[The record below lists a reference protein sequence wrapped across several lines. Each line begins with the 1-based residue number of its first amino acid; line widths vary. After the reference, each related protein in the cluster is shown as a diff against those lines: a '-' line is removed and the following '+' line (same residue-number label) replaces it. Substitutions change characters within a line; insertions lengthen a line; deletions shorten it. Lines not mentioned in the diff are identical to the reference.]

1 MEEKTINK
9 PSVHR
14 NFIYVTLTL
23 NIVSIVFGIFYYI
36 FRFYDYVSNVFGFVL
51 FTTYIM
57 NFILTLTYDRI
68 QTLPQKSRGTLRVL
82 SVIYLAY
89 SILSVLMMLG
99 GNILVQITYGPTLRD
114 NLAGLLLNMAGFFGA
129 LILGSLFSGISAARI
144 NEVSRDLTENLADR
158 SKGQKIGA
166 MIGQSLC
173 FLLLSLGILTS
184 ITVLTGKM
192 PKFLSF
198 LYILVYFIPEC
209 ALYFGI
215 LFLTA
220 TILALRL
227 IPKKRKV
234 YFYAVMA
241 IGFSIS
247 AIHVIPSV
255 MTSAEVV
262 IANNRYTAAFG
273 SSWQSISA
281 VDEKYMTRSPYSFAR
296 YMLGMHPND
305 YTVQRD
311 VLFYNG
317 SLSAEPK
324 DENITLYFDVYM
336 PSRNASEL
344 PGKNSTLI
352 RIHGGGLAW
361 YDKGLSNMQKMNY
374 YFASQGYIVFDIQY
388 GLYSSDPIPT
398 GNALT
403 PVNVLGNFTIDD
415 IMRHV
420 GIFVQ
425 YLVNNSATYGADT
438 DSVFISGGSAGGLL
452 TCTTAFTLVNGNYSI
467 FYGVNPTPITVK
479 GIIPFYP
486 WVNVSGMG
494 AIKGSPE
501 LLRPYNLVNEN
512 STPCLIFQGNMDQ
525 EVDPAVTQLLQD
537 AYDTASRPC
546 ATLPMYLAGHVSDI
560 YFEGYYNQ
568 IFLYYM
574 ERFMYQYR

>member
-9 PSVHR
+9 PSMHR
-14 NFIYVTLTL
+14 NFLYVTLTMNL
-23 NIVSIVFGIFYYI
+23 VSIVFGIFYYI
-36 FRFYDYVSNVFGFVL
+36 FRFYDYISNVFGFVL
-51 FTTYIM
+51 FITYIM

-68 QTLPQKSRGTLRVL
+68 QTIPKKSRGALRVL

-99 GNILVQITYGPTLRD
+99 GNILVQITYGPTFRD

-129 LILGSLFSGISAARI
+129 LILGSIFSGISATRI
-144 NEVSRDLTENLADR
+144 NEVSRDVTDNLTVR

-166 MIGQSLC
+166 IIGQSIS
-173 FLLLSLGILTS
+173 FLLLSLGVLTS
-184 ITVLTGKM
+184 ITVLTGKI
-192 PKFLSF
+192 PEFLSF

-227 IPKKRKV
+227 IPKKKKV
-234 YFYAVMA
+234 YFYTVMA
-241 IGFSIS
+241 IGLSIS
-247 AIHVIPSV
+247 AIHVIPSA
-255 MTSAEVV
+255 MTSVEVV

-273 SSWQSISA
+273 SSWQSIPA

-311 VLFYNG
+311 VLYYDG
-317 SLSAEPK
+317 YADPK
-324 DENITLYFDVYM
+324 DENISLYFDVYE
-336 PSRNASEL
+336 PSGNRSIL
-344 PGKNSTLI
+344 PGKNSTII
-352 RIHGGGLAW
+352 RFHGGGLQW

-374 YFASQGYIVFDIQY
+374 YFASQGYVVFDIQY
-388 GLYSSDPIPT
+388 GMYGDPAD
-398 GNALT
+398 GNFLT
-403 PVNVLGNFTIDD
+403 PGHVLGNFTIDD

-425 YLVNNSATYGADT
+425 YLVNNSAIYGANIN
-438 DSVFISGGSAGGLL
+438 SVFLSGGSAGGLL
-452 TCTTAFTLVNGNYSI
+452 TTTTALTLANGS
-467 FYGVNPTPITVK
+467 YGYLYGGVPTPIDVK

-486 WVNVSGMG
+486 WINVSGEG
-494 AIKGSPE
+494 NIKGSPE
-501 LLRPYNLVNEN
+501 MLRPYNLVDTNAP
-512 STPCLIFQGNMDQ
+512 PCLIFQGNMDST
-525 EVDPAVTQLLQD
+525 VDPAVTQLLQD
-537 AYDTASRPC
+537 AYENADRPC
-546 ATLPMYLAGHVSDI
+546 ATLPFFFAEHVSDMF
-560 YFEGYYNQ
+560 FEGYFNQ
-568 IFLYYM
+568 VFLYYM